1 MKIYWNLNA
10 MSAQAIKSRNNWL
23 LGLLLA
29 CASYSTYA
37 LDTDVEQPVEVEAD
51 SATFDR
57 NAGTAT
63 YDGKVI
69 IKQGTLEIL
78 ADHVDILAPD
88 NEIQHVTATGKPV
101 DFKQDMENGKVA
113 QGKALEMQYFVKEKR
128 LTLTGEAELHQ
139 DQDIMTGHFMEYLAD
154 KGQLKAEG
162 KGSKTGRISAILY
175 PSSSANSKPAKGKD
189 SKNDKKSGDANQT
202 AATSTATDKDTTL
215 QSDMTSEAAASVTT
229 TVTGKE
235 TLKVF
240 TIPKSEPSNNNKVA
254 Q

>member
-1 MKIYWNLNA
+1 MKL
-10 MSAQAIKSRNNWL
+10 KNNWL
-23 LGLLLA
+23 AGLLLA
-29 CASYSTYA
+29 ITASSTYA
-37 LDTDVEQPVEVEAD
+37 LDSDVEQPVEVEAD

-63 YDGKVI
+63 YDGKVV

-101 DFKQDMENGKVA
+101 NFTQDMENGKKA
-113 QGKALEMQYFVKEKR
+113 IGKALTMEYFVKEKR
-128 LTLTGEAELHQ
+128 LTLTSEAELHQ
-139 DQDIMTGHFMEYLAD
+139 DQDVMTGHFMEYLAD

-175 PSSSANSKPAKGKD
+175 PSSSANSKPSAGKD
-189 SKNDKKSGDANQT
+189 TKSDSKAADKNTTGSKT
-202 AATSTATDKDTTL
+202 PATPETDKNGTASSSQSDTT
-215 QSDMTSEAAASVTT
+215 SKTVETPTTT

-235 TLKVF
+235 TLQVF
-240 TIPKSEPSNNNKVA
+240 TIPKTAPTN
-254 Q
+254 QQ